1 MPWGLTGQVTSVEY
15 KPISLPQVTKMDST
29 DAAPAYQPTQHAPW
43 VGPTTSNAAAFVMV
57 AADKYYTAKQ
67 ALADISDTAKTARK
81 ELKRAE
87 QELVVATQMAKDM
100 ERSTR
105 QA

>member
-57 AADKYYTAKQ
+57 AADRYYIAKQ
-67 ALADISDTAKTARK
+67 VVAGTAETAKTARK
-81 ELKRAE
+81 ELKSAE
-87 QELVVATQMAKDM
+87 LALVVATQMVKDM
-100 ERSTR
+100 ERSTH

>member
-1 MPWGLTGQVTSVEY
+1 MESA
-15 KPISLPQVTKMDST
+15 
-29 DAAPAYQPTQHAPW
+29 DAPTAYQPSQDAPW
-43 VGPTTSNAAAFVMV
+43 FGLTTTNAAAFVMV

-87 QELVVATQMAKDM
+87 QELVVATQMVKDM
-100 ERSTR
+100 ERSTH